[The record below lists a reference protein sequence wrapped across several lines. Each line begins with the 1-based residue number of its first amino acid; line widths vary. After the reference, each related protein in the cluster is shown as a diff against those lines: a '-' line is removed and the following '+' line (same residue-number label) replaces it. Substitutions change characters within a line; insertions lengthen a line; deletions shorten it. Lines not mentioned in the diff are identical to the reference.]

1 MKHDNIYI
9 RLLKLVAPF
18 KWWILLAV
26 LLGFATI
33 SSSIGLMATASY
45 IIASA
50 ALHPELGSLFVPI
63 TGVRF
68 FGISRGVFR
77 YAERIVSHNTTFRLL
92 SRIRVWFYER
102 LEPLAPAKLLK
113 YKSGDLMSRI
123 IADVETLDHFYVN
136 VIAPPL
142 VATTIAAGMFAF
154 LWSFSIKVAV
164 AFIIMFAIAAIVAP
178 WLASWLSRG
187 QGKNIINTRSELNI
201 ALIDGIQGLAELI
214 VFGQEERHKT
224 FIDKLNKKLSF
235 TELKMAWITALNNGL
250 QVLLAHL
257 ALVVVLAVA
266 IPLVNDQLLKGVIL
280 AVIAMGTLAAFEATQ
295 NLPSAFQYLEKTG
308 QAAKRLFEIVD
319 SKPDIIEPA
328 RSMQPNCF
336 EINIT
341 NLSFSYPHTDTK
353 VLDNIS
359 LIAQQGKKIAIVGPS
374 GAGKSTILNLL
385 LRFWDY
391 DQGNIKIGNVE
402 LKNINS
408 EQIKKYYAV
417 VTQNTYLFNSTIRE
431 NLLLANPDAT
441 DDQIKIALEQAQ
453 IYDFIARLPQG
464 LDTFIGDQGMNLSGG
479 ERQRLAIARALLK
492 NAPIFLLDEA
502 TANLDPI
509 TETEIMKTLLEIMQ
523 VKTTIMITH
532 RLVGMENMDQ
542 IYVLHEGKIIEN
554 GKHDDLIKNNGIY
567 AKMWYLQQ
575 EILLMT
581 Q

>member
-1 MKHDNIYI
+1 MKQQKIYI

-26 LLGFATI
+26 FLGFATI

-50 ALHPELGSLFVPI
+50 ALHPQLGSLFVPI
-63 TGVRF
+63 TGARF

-77 YAERIVSHNTTFRLL
+77 YAERIVSHNTTFKLL
-92 SRIRVWFYER
+92 ARIRVWFYEK
-102 LEPLAPAKLLK
+102 LEPLAPAKLQK

-136 VIAPPL
+136 VVAPPL
-142 VATTIAAGMFAF
+142 VAVAIAAGMFAF
-154 LWSFSIKVAV
+154 LWSFSIKLAV
-164 AFIIMFAIAAIVAP
+164 AFLIMFAIAAIVAP
-178 WLASWLSRG
+178 WFASCLSRG
-187 QGKNIINTRSELNI
+187 LGKKIVNTRSELNI
-201 ALIDGIQGLAELI
+201 ALIDGIQGLADLI
-214 VFGQEERHKT
+214 AFGQAEKHKI
-224 FIDKLNKKLSF
+224 FIDRLNKKLSF
-235 TELKMAWITALNNGL
+235 TELKMAWISALNNGL
-250 QVLLAHL
+250 QVLLANL

-266 IPLVNDQLLKGVIL
+266 IPLANDQLLKGVTL
-280 AVIAMGTLAAFEATQ
+280 AVLAMGTLAAFEATQ
-295 NLPSAFQYLEKTG
+295 NLPTAFQYLEKTG

-319 SKPDIIEPA
+319 SRPDIVEPA
-328 RSMQPNCF
+328 RSLQPQF
-336 EINIT
+336 FDISIT
-341 NLSFSYPHTDTK
+341 NLTFSYPSSGTK

-359 LIAQQGKKIAIVGPS
+359 LLAPQGKKIAIVGPS
-374 GAGKSTILNLL
+374 GAGKSTIFNLL

-391 DQGNIKIGNVE
+391 DQGSIKIGNVE

-408 EQIKKYYAV
+408 EQVKEYYAV

-431 NLLLANPDAT
+431 NLLLAKPDAT
-441 DDQIKIALEQAQ
+441 DDQIKTALEQAQ

-464 LDTFIGDQGMNLSGG
+464 LDTYIGDQGMNLSGG

-492 NAPIFLLDEA
+492 NAPILLLDEA

-523 VKTTIMITH
+523 DKTTIMITH
-532 RLVGMENMDQ
+532 RLVGMEHMDQ
-542 IYVLHEGKIIEN
+542 IYVLHEGKIIEK
-554 GKHDDLIKNNGIY
+554 GKHYDLVKNNGIY
-567 AKMWYLQQ
+567 AKMWHLQQ
-575 EILLMT
+575 EIFLMT

>member
-1 MKHDNIYI
+1 MKQQNIYI
-9 RLLKLVAPF
+9 RLLKLLAPF

-26 LLGFATI
+26 FLGFATI

-50 ALHPELGSLFVPI
+50 ALHPQLGSLFVPI

-77 YAERIVSHNTTFRLL
+77 YAERIVSHNTTFKLL
-92 SRIRVWFYER
+92 ARIRVWFYEK
-102 LEPLAPAKLLK
+102 LEPLAPAKLQK

-136 VIAPPL
+136 VVAPPL
-142 VATTIAAGMFAF
+142 VAGAIAAGMFVF
-154 LWSFSIKVAV
+154 LWSFSIKLAI
-164 AFIIMFAIAAIVAP
+164 AFLIMFAIAAIAAP
-178 WLASWLSRG
+178 WFASWLSRG
-187 QGKNIINTRSELNI
+187 QGKKIVNTRSELNI
-201 ALIDGIQGLAELI
+201 ALIDGIQGLADLI
-214 VFGQEERHKT
+214 AFGQEEKHKT
-224 FIDKLNKKLSF
+224 LIDQLNKKLSF
-235 TELKMAWITALNNGL
+235 TELKMAWINALNNGL
-250 QVLLAHL
+250 QVLLANL

-266 IPLVNDQLLKGVIL
+266 IPLVNDQLLKGVTL
-280 AVIAMGTLAAFEATQ
+280 AVLAMGTLAAFEATQ
-295 NLPSAFQYLEKTG
+295 NLPRAFQYLEKTG

-319 SKPDIIEPA
+319 SRPDIAEPT
-328 RSMQPNCF
+328 RSLQPQNF

-341 NLSFSYPHTDTK
+341 NLTFSYPDNGTK

-359 LIAQQGKKIAIVGPS
+359 LLAPEGKKIAIVGPS
-374 GAGKSTILNLL
+374 GAGKSTIFNLL

-391 DQGNIKIGNVE
+391 EQGSIKIGNVE
-402 LKNINS
+402 LKNIGS
-408 EQIKKYYAV
+408 EQVKEYYAV

-431 NLLLANPDAT
+431 NLLLAKPDAT
-441 DDQIKIALEQAQ
+441 DDQIKTALEQAQ
-453 IYDFIARLPQG
+453 IFDFITRLPQG
-464 LDTFIGDQGMNLSGG
+464 LDTYIGDQGMNLSGG

-492 NAPIFLLDEA
+492 NAPILLLDEA

-523 VKTTIMITH
+523 DKTTIMITH
-532 RLVGMENMDQ
+532 RLVGMEHMDQ
-542 IYVLHEGKIIEN
+542 IYVLHEGKIMEK
-554 GKHDDLIKNNGIY
+554 GKHHDLVKNNGIY
-567 AKMWYLQQ
+567 AKMWHLQQ

>member
-280 AVIAMGTLAAFEATQ
+280 AVMAMGTLAAFEATQ

-554 GKHDDLIKNNGIY
+554 GKHNDLIKNNGIY